1 MITTAKKS
9 KLILPKNI
17 WDSKSAE
24 KTKDKKELEKV
35 PQPTGFRIV
44 LFPLK
49 LEEKTSSG
57 IIFTEDTIEQSQIST
72 NVCKVL
78 EIGPDAYADKTRFPN
93 GPWCKKG
100 DWVLITRYAGSRI
113 KIEGGELRII
123 NDDEIIATVDDP
135 RDILP
140 ANIF

>member
-1 MITTAKKS
+1 MIKEAKKS

-17 WDSKSAE
+17 WDNKTAE
-24 KTKDKKELEKV
+24 KVKEKKELEKV
-35 PQPTGFRIV
+35 PQPTGFRMV

-57 IIFTEDTIEQSQIST
+57 IIFTEDTIEQSQITT

-78 EIGPDAYADKTRFPN
+78 AIGPDAYADKSRFLN
-93 GPWCKKG
+93 GAWCKEG

-123 NDDEIIATVDDP
+123 NDDEIIAKVDDP

>member
-78 EIGPDAYADKTRFPN
+78 EVGPDAYADKTRFPN

>member
-1 MITTAKKS
+1 MMIKSATKS

-17 WDSKSAE
+17 WDGKKVE
-24 KTKDKKELEKV
+24 EKDKKEIEKV
-35 PQPTGFRIV
+35 PQPTGFRMV

-57 IIFTEDTIEQSQIST
+57 IIFTEDTIEQAQI
-72 NVCKVL
+72 
-78 EIGPDAYADKTRFPN
+78 
-93 GPWCKKG
+93 
-100 DWVLITRYAGSRI
+100 SRI

-123 NDDEIIATVDDP
+123 NDDEILATLDDP
-135 RDILP
+135 RDVLP

>member
-1 MITTAKKS
+1 MIKEAKKS

-17 WDSKSAE
+17 WDNKTAE
-24 KTKDKKELEKV
+24 KVKEKKELEKV
-35 PQPTGFRIV
+35 PQPTGFRMV

-78 EIGPDAYADKTRFPN
+78 AIGPDAYADKSRFPN
-93 GPWCKKG
+93 GAWCKEG

>member
-1 MITTAKKS
+1 MIKEAKKS

-17 WDSKSAE
+17 WDNKKAE
-24 KTKDKKELEKV
+24 KVKDKKELEKV

-57 IIFTEDTIEQSQIST
+57 IIFTDDTIEQSQITT

-78 EIGPDAYADKTRFPN
+78 AIGPDAYADKSRFPN
-93 GPWCKKG
+93 GAWCEEG

-113 KIEGGELRII
+113 RIEGGELRII
-123 NDDEIIATVDDP
+123 NDDEIIAKVDDP

>member
-1 MITTAKKS
+1 VWDKKTPTKS
-9 KLILPKNI
+9 KKEI
-17 WDSKSAE
+17 E
-24 KTKDKKELEKV
+24 KI

-49 LEEKTSSG
+49 LENKTSAG
-57 IIFTEDTIEQSQIST
+57 IHLTDDTIEQSQITT

-78 EIGPDAYADKTRFPN
+78 KIGPDAYKDKTRFPN
-93 GPWCKKG
+93 GAWCKEN

-113 KIEGGELRII
+113 RIEGGELRII
-123 NDDEIIATVDDP
+123 NDDEILAVLDDP

-140 ANIF
+140 ANIL